1 MSLVYLAALVGL
13 SVAAAL
19 VVIRLMIGP
28 TTADRVVAVD
38 TLLLVMVAGLTV
50 QLAYTRETRFIWLVL
65 GVSLLGFVATTAAAR
80 FLERR
85 FEGEA
90 AARTSRRRGRRSPS
104 RRTRRRR

>member
-1 MSLVYLAALVGL
+1 
-13 SVAAAL
+13 VAAAL
-19 VVIRLMIGP
+19 VVIRLMLGP

-50 QLAYTRETRFIWLVL
+50 QLAYTRETRFIWLIL
-65 GVSLLGFVATTAAAR
+65 GVSMLGFVATTAAAR

-90 AARTSRRRGRRSPS
+90 AARMSRRRKRTSPRRH
-104 RRTRRRR
+104 RRRR